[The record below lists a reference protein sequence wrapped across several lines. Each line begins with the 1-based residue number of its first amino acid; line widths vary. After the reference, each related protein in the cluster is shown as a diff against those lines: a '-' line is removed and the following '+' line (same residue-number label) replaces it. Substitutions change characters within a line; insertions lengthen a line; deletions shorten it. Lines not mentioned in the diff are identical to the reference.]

1 MKLRPQVLPW
11 CNKLLSNSD
20 LKQPFCPTGS
30 VGRRFRTDTE
40 EILVSVLLR
49 VAQRMRG
56 PVAMRGPSGGVF
68 TRVSGGRYRRQW
80 RPPLGLTA
88 GTAAWDSLCS
98 WASSGHGGIRLLGRP
113 LSSKAVILAHKA
125 HTASPFR
132 ATLGSHTA
140 SLLPHSVGS
149 RRVTSAAGN

>member
-30 VGRRFRTDTE
+30 VGWRFRTDTE

-56 PVAMRGPSGGVF
+56 PVAMAGAIGRCLHACIWRQVPPSVAASFGSD
-68 TRVSGGRYRRQW
+68 SGNSCM
-80 RPPLGLTA
+80 GL
-88 GTAAWDSLCS
+88 
-98 WASSGHGGIRLLGRP
+98 
-113 LSSKAVILAHKA
+113 
-125 HTASPFR
+125 
-132 ATLGSHTA
+132 
-140 SLLPHSVGS
+140 SV
-149 RRVTSAAGN
+149 